1 MNVYEI
7 NDAWNNKWNDE
18 QIKKKNKNFNES
30 QQNDNDQENILNIG
44 FINILKI
51 YFNEYFNI
59 ILPIIILS
67 FILIII
73 KLKY

>member
-18 QIKKKNKNFNES
+18 QIRKKNKNFNES